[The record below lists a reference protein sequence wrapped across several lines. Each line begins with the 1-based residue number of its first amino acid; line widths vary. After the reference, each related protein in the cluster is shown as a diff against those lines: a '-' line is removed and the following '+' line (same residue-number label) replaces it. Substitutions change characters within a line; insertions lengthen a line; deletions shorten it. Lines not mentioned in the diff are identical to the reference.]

1 MAATVATRQKKAQAK
16 WDPKKKLQ
24 CTRPCDPSLPALPM
38 DAVIVAGESDS
49 DLGSQ
54 SDADPPPPTTAQR
67 RTDRDERVVERAV
80 QRDISRINR
89 LGSRCVRAEIHHGTD
104 PFRHGTVP
112 FRPGGAKPG
121 AFLKAVRCATC
132 NLARR
137 LGPLPPGAPIGPHPD

>member
-1 MAATVATRQKKAQAK
+1 
-16 WDPKKKLQ
+16 
-24 CTRPCDPSLPALPM
+24 M
-38 DAVIVAGESDS
+38 DAVIVAGEDDS

-121 AFLKAVRCATC
+121 AFCKEVRKVRCATC
-132 NLARR
+132 DLARR